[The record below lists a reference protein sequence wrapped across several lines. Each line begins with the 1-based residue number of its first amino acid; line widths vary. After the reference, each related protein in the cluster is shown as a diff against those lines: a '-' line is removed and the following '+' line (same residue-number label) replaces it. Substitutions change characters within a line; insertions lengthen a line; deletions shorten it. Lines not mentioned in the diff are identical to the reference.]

1 MQGYWKRPEDT
12 AAVLSEDG
20 WLLTGDVGIMDADGF
35 FQIVDRQK
43 DVVIT
48 GGENIYPA
56 EIEEVL
62 YSHPKIL
69 EAAVVG
75 VQHPVGGQVVKAFI
89 VLREGQ
95 TMDRKEAL
103 QYCGE
108 ALAKYKVPRLI
119 EFRDA
124 LPKSAAGKILRR
136 ALAEEEGQKRTRRRR
151 SGESEHEELLPALAV
166 EAESMPA
173 PNGGTQ
179 TP

>member
-1 MQGYWKRPEDT
+1 MD
-12 AAVLSEDG
+12 EDG
-20 WLLTGDVGIMDADGF
+20 YF
-35 FQIVDRQK
+35 KIVDRQK

-48 GGENIYPA
+48 GGENIYPR

-62 YSHPKIL
+62 YAHPKIL

-75 VQHPVGGQVVKAFI
+75 VPHPVGGQVFKAFI

-108 ALAKYKVPRLI
+108 VLAKYKVPRLI
-119 EFRDA
+119 EFRDS

-136 ALAEEEGQKRTRRRR
+136 SLAEEEGQKRTRRRR
-151 SGESEHEELLPALAV
+151 SGETEHEELLPTPEVVA
-166 EAESMPA
+166 EATPA
-173 PNGGTQ
+173 ANGSE
-179 TP
+179 PAS